1 MNYIV
6 EKSVMLAVVRQ
17 DGLKP
22 KLEPIRF
29 HPNWNFA
36 RDGLDKKNSNWE
48 IIFELV
54 DVDTK
59 ISIHNQQH

>member
-1 MNYIV
+1 MLFLKSLNVTQFPKLNYIV

-29 HPNWNFA
+29 H
-36 RDGLDKKNSNWE
+36 SN
-48 IIFELV
+48 
-54 DVDTK
+54 
-59 ISIHNQQH
+59 